1 MLWKKLSS
9 GLEGIIPSPSVD
21 SLILSP
27 EPISNTYTNGQEFGF
42 SWTSSNS
49 VGVSWEVYD
58 FIGNQQQPTPIYS
71 GTGNI
76 NGSVSNIFAP
86 NTGNFMTVDVAAEG
100 FPGADPLFVGV
111 SRLVF
116 LEAATPTDP
125 YFANVVLLLHGDGA
139 NGGTTFT
146 DSSSYNKSPD
156 IITNVTT
163 SNEQTLFGQNTIK
176 SINGQFGAGSE
187 LTYGVSADFA
197 GSDNFTLEYWIY
209 IGSQVS
215 QPYFMAKD
223 ATVYFTYSGGSL
235 QETNWGGSS
244 GALVSPNSWNYIA
257 ISRNG
262 VGSNNFNF
270 YLNGNRTEQLS
281 VITQYTNPAAFGIT
295 NVPTRNDLES
305 FNGYLA
311 EIRYTQGVGR
321 YTTATIPVPS
331 APWPNS

>member
-1 MLWKKLSS
+1 VGITFTGGMNFS
-9 GLEGIIPSPSVD
+9 GGM
-21 SLILSP
+21 
-27 EPISNTYTNGQEFGF
+27 NMT
-42 SWTSSNS
+42 
-49 VGVSWEVYD
+49 
-58 FIGNQQQPTPIYS
+58 
-71 GTGNI
+71 TGGGG
-76 NGSVSNIFAP
+76 GS
-86 NTGNFMTVDVAAEG
+86 
-100 FPGADPLFVGV
+100 
-111 SRLVF
+111 
-116 LEAATPTDP
+116 DP
-125 YFANVVLLLHGDGA
+125 YFANVVLLLHGNGT
-139 NGGTTFT
+139 NGGTTFI
-146 DSSSYNKSPD
+146 DSSSYNRSPD

-176 SINGQFGAGSE
+176 SINGQSGGGSE
-187 LTYGVSADFA
+187 LTYGVSVDFA
-197 GSDNFTLEYWIY
+197 GSDNYTLEYWIY

-235 QETNWGGSS
+235 METNWGSASS
-244 GALVSPNSWNYIA
+244 AFVNPNSWNYIA

-262 VGSNNFNF
+262 NGSNNFNF

-281 VITQYTNPAAFGIT
+281 GGFFYPDPRPFGIT